1 MNIKIGEEMKK
12 KRLEKGLTQK
22 EVAKNIC
29 TQATI
34 SNLENGGKIP
44 TISILF
50 KLADRLNIEFNTIY
64 DYTVGNDEVYD
75 QLFEEVKELCSKV
88 EHRKAYEL
96 LKSNIEFEKIE
107 TLYEMR
113 LYYYF
118 IGITGL
124 MAQESPMNAVY
135 YFNQVLAS
143 ESDRNLDILD
153 VLAINSTGIAYALQD
168 EEGKALTYFEKSL
181 EQLDELFS
189 VTGTTSTSPEIAKIY
204 YNSAKFYSQIG
215 EYTKAVTLC
224 SLGIKLLKNE
234 CRTYGLDILAYEK
247 AFNLMKL
254 GEKEESEKF
263 YLFAIVIADFND
275 NKFAVETIKS
285 DIIKYG
291 IGEYKYY

>member
-75 QLFEEVKELCSKV
+75 QLFEEVEELCSKV

-124 MAQESPMNAVY
+124 MAQESPMNAVF

-153 VLAINSTGIAYALQD
+153 VLAINSIGIAYALQD

-189 VTGTTSTSPEIAKIY
+189 VTGTTSASPEIAKIY
-204 YNSAKFYSQIG
+204 YNSAKFHSEIG
-215 EYTKAVTLC
+215 EYNKAVNLC
-224 SLGIKLLKNE
+224 NLGIALLKKE
-234 CRTYGLDILAYEK
+234 GLTYYLDLLLYEK

-254 GEKEESEKF
+254 GNKDESEKF
-263 YLFAIVIADFND
+263 YLYAIVTADLND
-275 NKFAVETIKS
+275 NEFAVETIKS